1 MTTEINPE
9 RRAHELQ
16 EAEELLQ
23 ERTEMLFDACWAL
36 DCLNFFEPLEDNKHD
51 GLHLLRKELGTWW
64 QAEVA
69 RRDAHYAAQE
79 QKYRAAMRE
88 KRLSRLRLVK

>member
-51 GLHLLRKELGTWW
+51 ILRS
-64 QAEVA
+64 
-69 RRDAHYAAQE
+69 AAQRVGYMVAGGSSKARCALRGTRTKIPSGNARE
-79 QKYRAAMRE
+79 AA
-88 KRLSRLRLVK
+88 